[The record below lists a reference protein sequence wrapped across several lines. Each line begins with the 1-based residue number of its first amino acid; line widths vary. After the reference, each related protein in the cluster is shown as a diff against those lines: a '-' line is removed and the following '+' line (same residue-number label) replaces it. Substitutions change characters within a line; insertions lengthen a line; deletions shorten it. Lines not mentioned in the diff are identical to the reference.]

1 MASKKFKGKVVHS
14 DLEGGL
20 WQLEG
25 DDGNTYTL
33 EGGDAKLH
41 KPGVKVEIEGSVDDG
56 AMGIGFGAPVLQV
69 KTFKV
74 L

>member
-1 MASKKFKGKVVHS
+1 MAKKFKGKVVKS

-25 DDGNTYTL
+25 DDGKTYTL

-41 KPGVKVEIEGSVDDG
+41 KDGVKVEIEGSVDEG
-56 AMGIGFGAPVLQV
+56 GMGIGFGAQVLQV
-69 KTFKV
+69 KSFKI